1 MGGDDMSLAM
11 LITDVN
17 DGDVNVDEALLP
29 PLPKTS
35 S

>member
-1 MGGDDMSLAM
+1 MSLAAM
-11 LITDVN
+11 LTDVN
-17 DGDVNVDEALLP
+17 DGDVNIDEALLP

>member
-11 LITDVN
+11 LTDVN